1 MQCGR
6 CHSPATH
13 HTPRDSTPAGR
24 HRHQHCTDSRFTRVC
39 SIRTK
44 CSTKTGSKQ
53 DDTHTHADSTRTH
66 AHTQSSSRSTS
77 IKHQQ
82 SDADRQTGR
91 QTDRQTQTDTMTNR
105 DGRAG
110 NESVADHGGHG
121 DEIERESATTSS
133 PMDARRLQVLS
144 SSHHHV
150 ITIS

>member
-39 SIRTK
+39 SIRTR
-44 CSTKTGSKQ
+44 CSTRQVRDMT
-53 DDTHTHADSTRTH
+53 TRTRRRRTQTH

-110 NESVADHGGHG
+110 NESVADHGGDG
-121 DEIERESATTSS
+121 DEIERECAATSS
-133 PMDARRLQVLS
+133 PMDARRVRVLS
-144 SSHHHV
+144 SFHHHV

>member
-24 HRHQHCTDSRFTRVC
+24 HRHQQCTDSRFTRVC

-44 CSTKTGSKQ
+44 CSTKTGSKH
-53 DDTHTHADSTRTH
+53 DDTRTRTQTRHERRTH
-66 AHTQSSSRSTS
+66 AEQPQSQASNLNSQ
-77 IKHQQ
+77 I
-82 SDADRQTGR
+82 RQTDK
-91 QTDRQTQTDTMTNR
+91 QTDRQTQTNTMTNR

-121 DEIERESATTSS
+121 DEIERECAATSS
-133 PMDARRLQVLS
+133 PMDARRVRVSQ
-144 SSHHHV
+144 SSHHH
-150 ITIS
+150 ILTIS

>member
-24 HRHQHCTDSRFTRVC
+24 HRHQQCTDSRFTRVC

-44 CSTKTGSKQ
+44 CSTKTGSKH
-53 DDTHTHADSTRTH
+53 DDTRTRTQTRH
-66 AHTQSSSRSTS
+66 ERTHTRRAAAEAPASNINSQT
-77 IKHQQ
+77 
-82 SDADRQTGR
+82 QTGR
-91 QTDRQTQTDTMTNR
+91 QTDRQTQTNTMTNR

-121 DEIERESATTSS
+121 DEIERESAQRRG
-133 PMDARRLQVLS
+133 PMGARRVHASQ
-144 SSHHHV
+144 SSHHH
-150 ITIS
+150 ILTIS